1 MKNFYRLII
10 ISLIIS
16 VLLSSCAFAA
26 RKGGINSVHGG
37 VLNYLGTTEDEFQ
50 AALDKLTE
58 MLPAFSFGAPQGAL
72 YQDVVKMLTAFRD
85 NRHVI
90 HFYDNLTSMLMALE
104 AGRVDEISL
113 PESTA
118 RYIMKSDPEYRIL
131 FAIRM
136 PSAISCG
143 FRADDTALCEEFNK
157 AIASMKEDGTLKAI
171 EEKYINADNTS
182 EAVAFEKFED
192 AAKITV
198 AVTGDM
204 PPIDFVAADGTPAG
218 YNTAVLSEI
227 GKRLK
232 KNIEII
238 NIEAGARSS
247 ALISKRAD
255 VIFWYRST
263 KGMTI
268 PEELEFKGENPLNAV
283 MKDAAEG
290 VILSVPYYE
299 WERTLMIT
307 K

>member
-1 MKNFYRLII
+1 MKVKKFSRLILAAL
-10 ISLIIS
+10 LIC
-16 VLLSSCAFAA
+16 VLMSSCAFAA
-26 RKGGINSVHGG
+26 RRSGINSVHGG
-37 VLNYLGTTEDEFQ
+37 VLSYLGTTEDEFQ
-50 AALDKLTE
+50 AALDEFSK
-58 MLPAFSFGAPQGAL
+58 MLPAFSFAAPGMEEYTAL
-72 YQDVVKMLTAFRD
+72 LTAFRD

-131 FAIRM
+131 FSIRM
-136 PSAISCG
+136 PSAISFG
-143 FRADDTALCEEFNK
+143 FRADDKELCGEFSK
-157 AIASMKEDGTLKAI
+157 AVASMKEDGTLKAL
-171 EEKYINADNTS
+171 EEKYINAENIS
-182 EAVAFEKFED
+182 EAASFEKFDD
-192 AAKITV
+192 ADKITV

-204 PPIDFVAADGTPAG
+204 PPIDFVAADGKPAG

-238 NIEAGARSS
+238 NIEAGARSA
-247 ALISKRAD
+247 ALTSKRAD

-263 KGMTI
+263 KGMTL
-268 PEELEFKGENPLNAV
+268 PAELDFKGDNPVNAV
-283 MKDAAEG
+283 MKDSTEG
-290 VILSVPYYE
+290 VILSEPYYE
-299 WERTLMIT
+299 WQKTLMLT